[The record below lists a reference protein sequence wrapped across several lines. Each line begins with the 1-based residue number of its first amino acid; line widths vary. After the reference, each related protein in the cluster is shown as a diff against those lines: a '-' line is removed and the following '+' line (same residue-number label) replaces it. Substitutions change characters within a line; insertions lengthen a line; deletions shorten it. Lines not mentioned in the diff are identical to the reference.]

1 VGGSTPTEGFAI
13 ATYAKDQTR
22 VNSRIRVPQVR
33 VIGDDGEQIGI
44 IATSEALAMAQDRG
58 LDLVEVAATSRPPVC
73 RIMDYGKYKYEQAK
87 RDRSARKKQHIMH
100 LKEVKLRPKIEE
112 HDYVTKLDRARRFLN
127 ERDKVKFTVLFRGRE
142 MAYPERGRNIL
153 KRVIEELA
161 EIAAPEHMMRHEGRT
176 VTVTLLPKPAKQAP
190 PKQPVKQQEKAPAE
204 SPDAPKMDAGEKAPS
219 SG

>member
-1 VGGSTPTEGFAI
+1 
-13 ATYAKDQTR
+13 

-73 RIMDYGKYKYEQAK
+73 RIMDYGKYKYEQSK

-112 HDYVTKLDRARRFLN
+112 HDYVTKLERAKKFLN

-142 MAYPERGRNIL
+142 MAYPERGRNLL

-161 EIAAPEHMMRHEGRT
+161 DIASPENIMRHEGRT
-176 VTVTLLPKPAKQAP
+176 VTVTLLPKPAKQ
-190 PKQPVKQQEKAPAE
+190 PVKQQKKEPAAPAKG
-204 SPDAPKMDAGEKAPS
+204 DGEQTPS
-219 SG
+219 SK

>member
-1 VGGSTPTEGFAI
+1 
-13 ATYAKDQTR
+13 

-73 RIMDYGKYKYEQAK
+73 RIMDYGKYKYEQSK

-112 HDYVTKLDRARRFLN
+112 HDYVTKLARARKFLN

-142 MAYPERGRNIL
+142 MAYPERGRNLL

-161 EIAAPEHMMRHEGRT
+161 EIASPEHMMRHEGRT
-176 VTVTLLPKPAKQAP
+176 VTVTLLPKPAKQ
-190 PKQPVKQQEKAPAE
+190 PVKQQQKPPAE
-204 SPDAPKMDAGEKAPS
+204 SPGAPAKSAGEKTPS